1 MLNLILLAL
10 YIAPILAVLFLEQK
24 NPTEALLW
32 VLVMCDF
39 IANLATPRRMFQPL
53 VAAGSKVIRIQPY
66 LTHYRSHRKI
76 VTIDHQIGYIGGM
89 NIGKQYANLAQK
101 KSPWRDTQIRLTGAC
116 AANLDAYFM
125 TDFLCAVRRKEKFA
139 GCIFLP
145 FAPLM

>member
-53 VAAGSKVIRIQPY
+53 VAAGSKVIRIQPP
-66 LTHYRSHRKI
+66 LLLRGVPVPGPQGEIFRVRIS
-76 VTIDHQIGYIGGM
+76 
-89 NIGKQYANLAQK
+89 A
-101 KSPWRDTQIRLTGAC
+101 
-116 AANLDAYFM
+116 
-125 TDFLCAVRRKEKFA
+125 LCTPDVRRKR
-139 GCIFLP
+139 
-145 FAPLM
+145 

>member
-1 MLNLILLAL
+1 MLNLILPAL

-53 VAAGSKVIRIQPY
+53 VAAGGKVIRIKPY
-66 LTHYRSHRKI
+66 LAHYRSHRKI
-76 VTIDHQIGYIGGM
+76 VTIDHQIGYIG
-89 NIGKQYANLAQK
+89 KQYANLAQK
-101 KSPWRDTQIRLTGAC
+101 KNPWRDTQIRLTGAC
-116 AANLDAYFM
+116 AANLDACFT
-125 TDFLCAVRRKEKFA
+125 TDFLCAVRRKKKFA
-139 GCIFLP
+139 RCVFLP

>member
-1 MLNLILLAL
+1 MLNLILPAL

-53 VAAGSKVIRIQPY
+53 VAAGGKVIRIKPY
-66 LTHYRSHRKI
+66 LAHYRSHRKI
-76 VTIDHQIGYIGGM
+76 VTIDHQIGYIG
-89 NIGKQYANLAQK
+89 KQYANLAQK
-101 KSPWRDTQIRLTGAC
+101 KNPWRDTQIRLTGAC
-116 AANLDAYFM
+116 TANLDACFM

-139 GCIFLP
+139 GCVFLP

>member
-53 VAAGSKVIRIQPY
+53 VAAGSKVIRIQSP
-66 LTHYRSHRKI
+66 TPTRS
-76 VTIDHQIGYIGGM
+76 
-89 NIGKQYANLAQK
+89 
-101 KSPWRDTQIRLTGAC
+101 SCTGA
-116 AANLDAYFM
+116 ARKNSPGAYS
-125 TDFLCAVRRKEKFA
+125 C
-139 GCIFLP
+139 
-145 FAPLM
+145 PLHP